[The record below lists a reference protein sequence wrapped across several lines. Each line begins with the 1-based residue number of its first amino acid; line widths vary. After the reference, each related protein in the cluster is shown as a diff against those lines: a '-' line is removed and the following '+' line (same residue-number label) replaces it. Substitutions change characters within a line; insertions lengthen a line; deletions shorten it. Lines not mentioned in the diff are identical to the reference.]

1 MTGKA
6 WTSVELEFDWTGDYQ
21 PAEPDVGVSAGWEN
35 ITLEG
40 CKFDITDFKLV
51 GGQMVRTTR
60 TVHFDLTPEQ
70 VAMFEALFADDAAEG
85 MSE

>member
-40 CKFDITDFKLV
+40 CKFDITDF
-51 GGQMVRTTR
+51 
-60 TVHFDLTPEQ
+60 
-70 VAMFEALFADDAAEG
+70 
-85 MSE
+85 

>member
-1 MTGKA
+1 MSGTA
-6 WTSVELEFDWTGDYQ
+6 WTSIELELDWTGDYQ

-35 ITLEG
+35 IALEG
-40 CKFDITDFKLV
+40 AKFDITDFKLV

-60 TVHFDLTPEQ
+60 TVQFDLTPEQ
-70 VAMFEALFADDAAEG
+70 IALIEALFADDAAEG